1 MRKVLTGFWMCWG
14 NFCYIPGLKKWD
26 EEARPYM
33 LAWLPTVGLIM
44 GLIWAFIYWLA
55 ARFGL
60 HPMALAAI
68 MVWLPFILSGF
79 MHVDG
84 YMDVN
89 DAVMS
94 RGTLEKKRA
103 ILKDSRCG
111 TFAIV
116 SFIFLVLTEFGFMY
130 GALDKDVSI
139 DPVRLV
145 MIMIMARSFSGL
157 MMATRRPMD
166 TSQYVSMK
174 RDRKAE
180 AFMLIQLAVYLA
192 AGMILGAEFSKVLL
206 TACVSVIGTIIPI
219 LLAER
224 DLQGMNGDI
233 AGYGILWGEML
244 GIVTLIF

>member
-1 MRKVLTGFWMCWG
+1 LF
-14 NFCYIPGLKKWD
+14 
-26 EEARPYM
+26 
-33 LAWLPTVGLIM
+33 LPLVGLLIGALWT
-44 GLIWAFIYWLA
+44 GL
-55 ARFGL
+55 ARLLGL
-60 HPMALAAI
+60 LGAPALVAGALLCVWPMAA
-68 MVWLPFILSGF
+68 SGF

-206 TACVSVIGTIIPI
+206 TVCVSVIGTIIPI

>member
-1 MRKVLTGFWMCWG
+1 MRKLLIGFCMCWG
-14 NFCYIPGLKKWD
+14 NFCYIPGPKKWD
-26 EEARPYM
+26 DEARPYM
-33 LAWLPTVGLIM
+33 LGWLPSVGAVM
-44 GLIWAFIYWLA
+44 GVIWAAIYMLMSH
-55 ARFGL
+55 FGL
-60 HPMALAAI
+60 HVMAQAAV

-116 SFIFLVLTEFGFMY
+116 SFIFLVIVEFGFMY
-130 GALDKDVSI
+130 GALDKGL

-145 MIMIMARSFSGL
+145 MIMIMARGFSGF
-157 MMATRRPMD
+157 MMATRKPME
-166 TSQYVSMK
+166 TSQYINLARNK
-174 RDRKAE
+174 KAD
-180 AFMLIQLAVYLA
+180 AFMLLQMAVF
-192 AGMILGAEFSKVLL
+192 MILGCILGVEYTRVLMTICCGIL
-206 TACVSVIGTIIPI
+206 GTLVSI
-219 LLAER
+219 LLAEK

-244 GIVTLIF
+244 GILSLVF